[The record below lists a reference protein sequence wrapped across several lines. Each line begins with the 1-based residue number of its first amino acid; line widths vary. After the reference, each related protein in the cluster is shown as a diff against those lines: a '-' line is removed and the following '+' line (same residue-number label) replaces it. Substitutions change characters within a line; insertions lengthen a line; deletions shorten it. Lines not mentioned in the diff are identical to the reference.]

1 MIKLT
6 LKGRMGNQ
14 MFQFA
19 YAYILAKKNKSA
31 ILLKPISHF
40 GYCLDFFSLPV
51 FGSFLPKR
59 YFVKFQ
65 KLIWEL
71 FPAKQQISENSCFY
85 TYHEPSIN
93 QITEIEGFFQDGI
106 AYVKH
111 KNELKSLFKIK
122 NSIEKRF
129 QKKYQHLMTKKNVVL
144 NVRLAKDYQTAYFEE
159 IKSNGLL
166 PIEWYVNALEKIDF
180 SEYDHLIVIADDITL
195 AKESFNINHFNPIY
209 IDDEISTDYLFLL
222 HSDCLII
229 PNSSFS
235 WWPAFLNN
243 NPNKKVYAPK
253 NWVGCHVGIEYPKGI
268 MINDFEWI

>member
-19 YAYILAKKNKSA
+19 YAYLLAKKNRSS

-40 GYCLDFFSLPV
+40 GFCLDFFSLPV
-51 FGSFLPKR
+51 FGSILPKK
-59 YFVKFQ
+59 YFVKFHKILWQ
-65 KLIWEL
+65 L
-71 FPAKQQISENSCFY
+71 FPAKKKIVENSCFY
-85 TYHEPSIN
+85 TYHEPSIHD
-93 QITEIEGFFQDGI
+93 ITEIEGFFQDGN
-106 AYVKH
+106 AYVRH
-111 KNELKSLFKIK
+111 KEEFRELFTIK
-122 NSIEKRF
+122 NSIQKRF
-129 QKKYQHLMTKKNVVL
+129 QKKYQDLLKKRNVVL
-144 NVRLAKDYQTAYFEE
+144 NIRMAKDYQTAYFEE

-166 PIEWYVNALEKIDF
+166 PIDWYMKALDKLNF
-180 SEYDHLIVIADDITL
+180 SMYDHLIVIADDITL
-195 AKESFNINHFNPIY
+195 VKEKINLNRFNPVY
-209 IDDEISTDYLFLL
+209 IDDDIATDYLFLL

-253 NWVGCHVGIEYPKGI
+253 NWVGCHVEKEYPTGI
-268 MINDFEWI
+268 MINDFDWI